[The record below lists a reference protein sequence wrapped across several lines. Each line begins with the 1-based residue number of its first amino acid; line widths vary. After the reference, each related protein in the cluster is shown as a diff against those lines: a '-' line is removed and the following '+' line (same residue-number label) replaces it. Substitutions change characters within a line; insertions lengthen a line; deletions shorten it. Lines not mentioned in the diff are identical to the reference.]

1 MRMTNATSLSKSNF
15 IIVIILT
22 VRICISLLLEW
33 KSYQPYDI
41 IDTDGTA
48 ITLCQISEDSVIGL
62 VFLTFVREVLK
73 EVNQYSSTSNIA

>member
-41 IDTDGTA
+41 IDTDGPA

-62 VFLTFVREVLK
+62 EFLTFVREVLK